1 MRDIFWER
9 KKKKTAMEAKR
20 SNLYRDETT
29 TAEVESALENAATST
44 ESEDR
49 QLMLDA
55 TQGKLAR
62 GGSQRR
68 AK

>member
-1 MRDIFWER
+1 
-9 KKKKTAMEAKR
+9 MEAKR